1 MFQDRKIIIATKHQK
16 EKVIAPIL
24 KQELGVICFVDE
36 TFDTDLFGT
45 FSGEVKRELNPIATA
60 REKCL
65 SAMKKNNCDLGIA
78 SEGSFGPHPYLHFL
92 NTDDELLVF
101 IDMQNKIEIIVNELS
116 TSTNF
121 HGMQINNLVE
131 LFDFANQVKFPEHGI
146 ILKNSKD
153 NFKEIFKGI
162 VDFESLEKTYKYL
175 DTKYQ
180 SVFAESD
187 MRALYNPTRMKVIEI
202 ATYKLIQKI
211 KSVCP
216 KCNFPG
222 FGITDAIKGL
232 KCSLCG
238 LPTNSI
244 LSYIYKCQHC
254 YYTKEEL
261 YPNSKKLEDPMYCN
275 YCNP

>member
-16 EKVIAPIL
+16 EKAIAPIL

-36 TFDTDLFGT
+36 SFDSDLFGT
-45 FSGEVKRELNPIATA
+45 FSGEVKRELKPIATA

-65 SAMKKNNCDLGIA
+65 TAMKKNNCDLGIA
-78 SEGSFGPHPYLHFL
+78 SEGSFGPHPYLHFIEA
-92 NTDDELLVF
+92 DDELLIF
-101 IDMQNKIEIIVNELS
+101 IDIRNKIEIIVNELS

-121 HGMQINNLVE
+121 HGKKIQNTLE
-131 LFDFANQVKFPEHGI
+131 LLDFANQVKFPEHGI

-162 VDFESLEKTYKYL
+162 VDFESLEKTYEYL
-175 DTKYQ
+175 YTKYQ

-187 MRALYNPTRMKVIEI
+187 MRALYNPTRMRVIEI
-202 ATYKLIQKI
+202 ATHKLIQKI

-216 KCNFPG
+216 KCKFPG
-222 FGITDAIKGL
+222 FGITDANQGL
-232 KCSLCG
+232 LCGLCG

-244 LSYIYKCQHC
+244 LSYIYKCQNCH
-254 YYTKEEL
+254 YTKEEL